1 MNINFSYK
9 AFLFSALIIGNILL
23 IMFLIKI
30 GGFKNQD
37 VKQQHYE
44 VEYID
49 KLPEETAK
57 TNFKKT
63 KITTNRAYNEAE
75 KFIRQIETE
84 NRLTEV
90 KTETSGDETEKTF
103 REDTVLKQAKK
114 KLQELLKK
122 KKTGRNI
129 KKESQNSAGNTTV
142 YYSLVN
148 RKALYLPNP
157 VYTCDASGKVVVSI
171 TVNNR
176 GKVIT
181 ATINKTASTTT
192 NLCLWERALAYAQK
206 AEFTDA
212 TKLKQLGSITYIFPG
227 Q

>member
-1 MNINFSYK
+1 MNVNFSYK

-37 VKQQHYE
+37 VEQQHYE

-63 KITTNRAYNEAE
+63 RITTNRAYNEAE
-75 KFIRQIETE
+75 KFIRQIEAE
-84 NRLTEV
+84 NRLTEA
-90 KTETSGDETEKTF
+90 KTETNWDKTEKAF
-103 REDTVLKQAKK
+103 GEDTVLKQAKK

-122 KKTGRNI
+122 NKTGKNI
-129 KKESQNSAGNTTV
+129 KKENQNTAGNTTV

-157 VYTCDASGKVVVSI
+157 VYTCDASGKVVVNIRVTNDGS
-171 TVNNR
+171 VSL
-176 GKVIT
+176 

-192 NLCLWERALAYAQK
+192 NLCLWDSALEYAQN
-206 AEFTDA
+206 AEFSKSNRVEQPGT
-212 TKLKQLGSITYIFPG
+212 ITYIFPG